1 MAKKQFKAESKRLL
15 DMMINSIYTHKE
27 IFLREIISNS
37 SDALDKLCY
46 KLLTEEG
53 VGVSRD
59 DLFIKITIDKENRV
73 IKVSDNGIGMTEE
86 ELEKNLGT
94 IARSGSL
101 HFKNDMEKKE
111 EIDIIGQFGVGFYS
125 AFMVSEKVTVVTKAY
140 GSEQAYVWES
150 DGSEG
155 YTIKETVKET
165 AGTDIY
171 MKIKADSEEEKYS
184 DYLETYML
192 RGLIKKYS
200 DYIRYPIKMDIEKS
214 KKVEKPDS
222 DAPEYE
228 KYIEEETINSMV
240 PIWLLGK
247 DKVTEEELNRFYKEK
262 YFDANDPALVI
273 RADVEGSFSYKAL
286 LFIPSSTPMGYY
298 TNEYKKGLE
307 LYSSGVMIMD
317 SCEDIIPEHFR
328 FVKGVVDSQDLS
340 LNISREMLQHDRQLK
355 AICTNIEKKIKQEL
369 KKLLTN
375 DPENYE
381 KFWKSFGLQLKYGMV
396 SDYGAHRELLRDLLL
411 YYSSRDKKMLT
422 LERYIET
429 MPEDQKYI
437 YYACGD
443 TISKIDNLPQT
454 EQIKDKGY
462 SILYMTDEVDEF
474 VVSIIG
480 EIDGK
485 QFKSVNDKDLGI
497 ESEEEKSDTD
507 DKQEENKVMLDYLR
521 DALNGKVTAVRLSHK
536 LKSHPVCLSTDG
548 EVSLEMEKYFATIPG
563 DHPEIKAQRVLEINP
578 THKAFYMLCDTWQ
591 LDKDRCAKLGK
602 LLYDQALLI
611 ADMPLE
617 DPSEYT
623 NLFWELII

>member
-46 KLLTEEG
+46 KSLTEEG
-53 VGVSRD
+53 VGISRD
-59 DLFIKITIDKENRV
+59 DLFIKITIDKENRT

-86 ELEKNLGT
+86 ELEKNLGV
-94 IARSGSL
+94 IAQSGSL

-125 AFMVSEKVTVVTKAY
+125 AFMVSEKVTVVTKSF
-140 GSEQAYVWES
+140 GSDKAFVWES
-150 DGSEG
+150 DGSDG
-155 YTIKETVKET
+155 YTIKETQKET
-165 AGTDIY
+165 VGTDIY

-214 KKVEKPDS
+214 RKIEKPDS
-222 DAPEYE
+222 EAPEYE

-429 MPEDQKYI
+429 MPEEQKYI

-443 TISKIDNLPQT
+443 TIAKIDNLPQT

-474 VVSIIG
+474 VVSILG

-507 DKQEENKVMLDYLR
+507 DKQEENQVMLDYLR
-521 DALNGKVTAVRLSHK
+521 DSLDGKVTAVRLSHK

-611 ADMPLE
+611 ADMPLD

>member
-46 KLLTEEG
+46 KSLTEDG
-53 VGVSRD
+53 VGISRD
-59 DLFIKITIDKENRV
+59 DLFIKITIDKENRT
-73 IKVSDNGIGMTEE
+73 IKVSDNGIGMTAE
-86 ELEKNLGT
+86 ELEKNLGI
-94 IARSGSL
+94 IANSGSL

-140 GSEQAYVWES
+140 GSDAAFVWES
-150 DGSEG
+150 DGSDG
-155 YTIKETVKET
+155 YTIEETEKETV
-165 AGTDIY
+165 GTDIY

-214 KKVEKPDS
+214 RKIEKPDS
-222 DAPEYE
+222 EAPEYE

-273 RADVEGSFSYKAL
+273 RADVEGNFSYKAL
-286 LFIPSSTPMGYY
+286 LFVPSSTPMGYY

-396 SDYGAHRELLRDLLL
+396 SDYGAHRDLLRDLLL
-411 YYSSRDKKMLT
+411 YYSSRDKKLLT

-429 MPEDQKYI
+429 MPEEQKYI

-443 TISKIDNLPQT
+443 TIAKIDNLPQT

-497 ESEEEKSDTD
+497 ESEEEKSDTN
-507 DKQEENKVMLDYLR
+507 DKQEENQVMLDYLR
-521 DALNGKVTAVRLSHK
+521 DSLDGKVTAVRLSHK

-578 THKAFYMLCDTWQ
+578 AHKAFYMLCDTWQ
-591 LDKDRCAKLGK
+591 LDKDKCAKLGK

-611 ADMPLE
+611 ADMPLD

>member
-46 KLLTEEG
+46 KSLTEEG
-53 VGVSRD
+53 VGISRD
-59 DLFIKITIDKENRV
+59 DLFIKITIDKENRI

-86 ELEKNLGT
+86 ELEKNLGV

-125 AFMVSEKVTVVTKAY
+125 AFMVSEKVTVVTKAF
-140 GSEQAYVWES
+140 GSDKAFVWES
-150 DGSEG
+150 DGSDG

-165 AGTDIY
+165 VGTDIY
-171 MKIKADSEEEKYS
+171 MKIKSDSEEEKYS
-184 DYLETYML
+184 DYLEIYML
-192 RGLIKKYS
+192 RGLVKKYS

-214 KKVEKPDS
+214 RKIEKPDS
-222 DAPEYE
+222 EAPEYE

-247 DKVTEEELNRFYKEK
+247 DKVTEEEINRFYKEK
-262 YFDANDPALVI
+262 YFDSSAPALVI

-317 SCEDIIPEHFR
+317 SCEDIIPEHFH

-429 MPEDQKYI
+429 MPEEQKYI

-497 ESEEEKSDTD
+497 ESDEEKSDTD

-521 DALNGKVTAVRLSHK
+521 DSLDGKVTAVRLSHK

-578 THKAFYMLCDTWQ
+578 AHKAFYMLCDTWQ

>member
-46 KLLTEEG
+46 KSLTEEG

-171 MKIKADSEEEKYS
+171 MKIKVDSEEEKYS

-214 KKVEKPDS
+214 RKVEKPDS
-222 DAPEYE
+222 EAPEYE
-228 KYIEEETINSMV
+228 KYIEEETINSMH
-240 PIWLLGK
+240 PLLQ
-247 DKVTEEELNRFYKEK
+247 
-262 YFDANDPALVI
+262 
-273 RADVEGSFSYKAL
+273 
-286 LFIPSSTPMGYY
+286 
-298 TNEYKKGLE
+298 
-307 LYSSGVMIMD
+307 
-317 SCEDIIPEHFR
+317 
-328 FVKGVVDSQDLS
+328 SQ
-340 LNISREMLQHDRQLK
+340 
-355 AICTNIEKKIKQEL
+355 
-369 KKLLTN
+369 
-375 DPENYE
+375 
-381 KFWKSFGLQLKYGMV
+381 
-396 SDYGAHRELLRDLLL
+396 
-411 YYSSRDKKMLT
+411 
-422 LERYIET
+422 
-429 MPEDQKYI
+429 
-437 YYACGD
+437 
-443 TISKIDNLPQT
+443 
-454 EQIKDKGY
+454 
-462 SILYMTDEVDEF
+462 
-474 VVSIIG
+474 
-480 EIDGK
+480 
-485 QFKSVNDKDLGI
+485 
-497 ESEEEKSDTD
+497 
-507 DKQEENKVMLDYLR
+507 
-521 DALNGKVTAVRLSHK
+521 
-536 LKSHPVCLSTDG
+536 
-548 EVSLEMEKYFATIPG
+548 
-563 DHPEIKAQRVLEINP
+563 
-578 THKAFYMLCDTWQ
+578 
-591 LDKDRCAKLGK
+591 
-602 LLYDQALLI
+602 
-611 ADMPLE
+611 
-617 DPSEYT
+617 
-623 NLFWELII
+623 